1 MHWKIIAQVFLAWS
15 NFGVHISTK
24 NMHLSILHPMQC
36 QGFTE
41 YLQFL
46 NGGGLE
52 MMVTQFFS
60 NGGFETLVAGAV
72 ANLDEQVIT
81 IIVATQYIVAIA
93 TIFCVFLDF
102 HIIPVQ
108 TVPGEKIAK

>member
-1 MHWKIIAQVFLAWS
+1 MIAQGFLAWS

-24 NMHLSILHPMQC
+24 NMHLSILHPVQC

-41 YLQFL
+41 YLQYL

-81 IIVATQYIVAIA
+81 IVVAIHCCHCQS
-93 TIFCVFLDF
+93 IRRF
-102 HIIPVQ
+102 P
-108 TVPGEKIAK
+108 

>member
-1 MHWKIIAQVFLAWS
+1 MS
-15 NFGVHISTK
+15 S
-24 NMHLSILHPMQC
+24 

-52 MMVTQFFS
+52 VMLTQFFS

-81 IIVATQYIVAIA
+81 IVVAIHCCHCQS
-93 TIFCVFLDF
+93 IRRF
-102 HIIPVQ
+102 P
-108 TVPGEKIAK
+108 